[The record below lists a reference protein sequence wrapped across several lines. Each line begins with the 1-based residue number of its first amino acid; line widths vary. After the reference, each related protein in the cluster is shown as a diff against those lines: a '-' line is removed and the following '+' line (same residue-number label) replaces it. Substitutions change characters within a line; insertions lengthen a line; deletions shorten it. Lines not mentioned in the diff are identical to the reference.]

1 MEHWNV
7 GMMERWASNSTSNLI
22 IPLLHQSIIPS
33 MLLLEP
39 REHLLSIPVK
49 NLFFL
54 FRRQPRNAF
63 DVWPHVIV
71 PFTGSGIRLRTRSRA
86 LRAKH
91 TASRSDDSEEE
102 LQRLHVI
109 ERRVE
114 IQLLQPLI
122 EVLRIVGTP
131 ELRAPPT
138 DLVWDGATAVRD
150 NEL

>member
-1 MEHWNV
+1 
-7 GMMERWASNSTSNLI
+7 STPS
-22 IPLLHQSIIPS
+22 LHYSEAL
-33 MLLLEP
+33 LLLEP
-39 REHLLSIPVK
+39 REHLLGIAVK

-71 PFTGSGIRLRTRSRA
+71 PFAGSGIRLRTRSRT

-91 TASRSDDSEEE
+91 TASRSDNSEEE

-114 IQLLQPLI
+114 MQLLQALI
-122 EVLRIVGTP
+122 EVLRIVGATQ
-131 ELRAPPT
+131 LRAPPP
-138 DLVWDGATAVRD
+138 DLVRHGAATVRD
-150 NEL
+150 DEF